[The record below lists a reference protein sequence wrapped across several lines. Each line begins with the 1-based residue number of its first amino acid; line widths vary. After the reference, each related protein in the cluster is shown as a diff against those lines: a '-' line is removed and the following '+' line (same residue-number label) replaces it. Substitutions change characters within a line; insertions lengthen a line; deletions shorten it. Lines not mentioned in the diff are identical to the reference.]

1 MHFSDL
7 WNPFTFVGYDIASQR
22 QISDT
27 VRELHNSRP
36 HVSATLGVGLAAL
49 SAALSG
55 ALWTGIAAVLIVT
68 LSLAIRVMLERLFAA
83 RGKNEPDIKWIRLF
97 VFGSLFSGAGWGL
110 SCAILLV
117 GTSATTQALTMG
129 VACAIAQGAAGRA
142 YMMPGTALI
151 NIALIVGQMSI
162 GAYAE
167 GNYIYIPAFVVYFGF
182 LASFIMQMVRNRL
195 GQLHAEQRADQLYQE
210 ITEKN
215 ELLRIANET
224 LATKAY
230 VDPLTGLANRRKFDL
245 VIAETLADAQQH
257 GSPISL
263 MLIDVDH
270 FKSFNDTYGHQSGD
284 ECLQLLAAAIS
295 SALTVEGAHIAR
307 YGGEEFVA
315 VLPGRDVAEAIRIA
329 ERARIA
335 ARLTSLDTLP
345 VSPPRQTISI
355 GLVSCKAA
363 PSTTRE
369 ALLAAADT
377 ALYQAKNEG
386 RNRVCVHV
394 EPGELGLGL
403 GPSPACIARQS

>member
-1 MHFSDL
+1 
-7 WNPFTFVGYDIASQR
+7 
-22 QISDT
+22 
-27 VRELHNSRP
+27 
-36 HVSATLGVGLAAL
+36 
-49 SAALSG
+49 
-55 ALWTGIAAVLIVT
+55 
-68 LSLAIRVMLERLFAA
+68 
-83 RGKNEPDIKWIRLF
+83 
-97 VFGSLFSGAGWGL
+97 
-110 SCAILLV
+110 
-117 GTSATTQALTMG
+117 
-129 VACAIAQGAAGRA
+129 
-142 YMMPGTALI
+142 MMPGTALI

-167 GNYIYIPAFVVYFGF
+167 GNFIYIPAFIVYFGF

-215 ELLRIANET
+215 ELLRIANEA

-245 VIAETLADAQQH
+245 VIAETLADAQQN

-295 SALTVEGAHIAR
+295 SALTIEGAHVAR

-315 VLPGRDVAEAIRIA
+315 VLPGRTMAEATRIA
-329 ERARIA
+329 EKARIA

-345 VSPPRQTISI
+345 DSPPRQTISI
-355 GLVSCKAA
+355 GLASCEAGA
-363 PSTTRE
+363 STTRE
-369 ALLAAADT
+369 ALLAAANT
-377 ALYQAKNEG
+377 ALYQPRTKAGTGSAFPLNQGNWE
-386 RNRVCVHV
+386 
-394 EPGELGLGL
+394 
-403 GPSPACIARQS
+403 